1 MDNRDRPAEFITSR
15 ADAARAQLGS
25 DLVIAGG
32 WGFVS
37 NVLPIDPA
45 NDRTPLPE
53 QVEAQTRKVLA
64 NFEAIAKA
72 KGLSRN
78 QVVAV
83 RIAFVD
89 LPRLEDRMEMAYA
102 SFFAAGRLPARSV
115 IGVAAL
121 PRGALI
127 AMDFTLYLG

>member
-1 MDNRDRPAEFITSR
+1 MTAEFITMR
-15 ADAARAQLGS
+15 ADAVRAESQS

-32 WGFVS
+32 WGFVN

-64 NFEAIAKA
+64 NFDAILKA
-72 KGLSRN
+72 KSLERD

-83 RIAFVD
+83 RLAVVD
-89 LPRLEDRMEMAYA
+89 LPRFEERVETAYA
-102 SFFAAGRLPARSV
+102 GFFPAGRLPARSV
-115 IGVAAL
+115 VGVAAL

-127 AMDFTLYLG
+127 AMDFTLLIG

>member
-1 MDNRDRPAEFITSR
+1 MAEFIVTR
-15 ADAARAQLGS
+15 ADAARAKTGS

-32 WGFVS
+32 WGFIA
-37 NVLPIDPA
+37 NVLPIDLG

-64 NFEAIAKA
+64 NLDTILRAKN
-72 KGLSRN
+72 LNRD

-83 RIAFVD
+83 RIALVD
-89 LPRLEDRMEMAYA
+89 LPRLEERMESAYA
-102 SFFAAGRLPARSV
+102 GFFSAGRLPARSV
-115 IGVAAL
+115 IGVASL

-127 AMDFTLYLG
+127 AMDVTLHLA